1 MDKSTCI
8 LVLGTPRSGTS
19 CVAGIL
25 HHLGVVMGEQFLEAD
40 DWNPAGYFQD
50 VEFETFLE
58 LIDPFWG
65 DTTKE
70 QFMSMERAKEEITRL
85 INTRNLSYIE
95 WGLKSNRIIHFLEDL
110 QTLTNL
116 KVIRTIRPENLS
128 ALSWKERSG
137 ESLVESARVIT
148 YVNTLIDSE
157 LRRLN
162 ITPLEINFNELI
174 SQPDTAVHNIA
185 NFTGVE
191 YNAEAVEWVQPNLVR
206 FG

>member
-65 DTTKE
+65 
-70 QFMSMERAKEEITRL
+70 L
-85 INTRNLSYIE
+85 
-95 WGLKSNRIIHFLEDL
+95 
-110 QTLTNL
+110 
-116 KVIRTIRPENLS
+116 
-128 ALSWKERSG
+128 
-137 ESLVESARVIT
+137 
-148 YVNTLIDSE
+148 
-157 LRRLN
+157 
-162 ITPLEINFNELI
+162 
-174 SQPDTAVHNIA
+174 
-185 NFTGVE
+185 
-191 YNAEAVEWVQPNLVR
+191 
-206 FG
+206 

>member
-116 KVIRTIRPENLS
+116 KSQFEN
-128 ALSWKERSG
+128 
-137 ESLVESARVIT
+137 
-148 YVNTLIDSE
+148 
-157 LRRLN
+157 
-162 ITPLEINFNELI
+162 
-174 SQPDTAVHNIA
+174 
-185 NFTGVE
+185 
-191 YNAEAVEWVQPNLVR
+191 
-206 FG
+206 